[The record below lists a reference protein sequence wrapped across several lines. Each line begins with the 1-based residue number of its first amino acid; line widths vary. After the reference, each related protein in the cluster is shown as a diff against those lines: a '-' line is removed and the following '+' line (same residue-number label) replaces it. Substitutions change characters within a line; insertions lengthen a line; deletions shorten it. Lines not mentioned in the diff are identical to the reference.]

1 MKMKSPVAKVSEFN
15 GSHVSDPHARTETL
29 SYFILTV
36 LGFSFWFFM
45 AVPFASHRESYGWLA
60 RVHNHGFTSAFSV
73 GLASTYRPLHQVAA
87 WLGFMILDPGIFPT
101 SVLRQALLQGFVY
114 GMFVLAWWLIYPT
127 AAQRRLFA
135 LIAFVT
141 GGVFFSG
148 YVHLFHIYGMSYVP
162 VMLVLGALLR
172 FHCST
177 ALGKREVWFAVV
189 AILLV
194 FWHPFATALFVAFYF
209 GFYLDT
215 FSLRSRAQHLQAVVI
230 LLVGI
235 LAIAAMVFVPR
246 FWPGAPALL
255 VETATR
261 PLDTR
266 LFGFLVSYQ
275 TNEVNWA
282 ASLVAFL
289 LTQMVVFSMGL
300 SPRIKLAA
308 TFIVTALSIVFFL
321 KSLPL
326 LLLWICA
333 ALVKLL
339 HMQSWSLFFLMLAA
353 ALLPFGGG
361 IGTPIYALF
370 AIILAAYVT
379 SLGWSQ
385 AEKALSVVKPRWV
398 TAVIIA
404 SAIIILMIRAG
415 IEVPIV
421 SRVASRLLI
430 ERERTYQLED
440 ILAWLHNSDYCGC
453 QVAFVEDAG
462 DPIDSVESAITRRNR
477 PPAGLKEVQFFWD
490 TVLQCQK
497 GERPGNNAGTAI
509 VTFGGP
515 ALANSRPVFE
525 VGGRYAGDATVWIVG
540 SEE

>member
-1 MKMKSPVAKVSEFN
+1 
-15 GSHVSDPHARTETL
+15 
-29 SYFILTV
+29 
-36 LGFSFWFFM
+36 
-45 AVPFASHRESYGWLA
+45 
-60 RVHNHGFTSAFSV
+60 
-73 GLASTYRPLHQVAA
+73 
-87 WLGFMILDPGIFPT
+87 
-101 SVLRQALLQGFVY
+101 
-114 GMFVLAWWLIYPT
+114 
-127 AAQRRLFA
+127 
-135 LIAFVT
+135 
-141 GGVFFSG
+141 
-148 YVHLFHIYGMSYVP
+148 
-162 VMLVLGALLR
+162 
-172 FHCST
+172 
-177 ALGKREVWFAVV
+177 
-189 AILLV
+189 
-194 FWHPFATALFVAFYF
+194 
-209 GFYLDT
+209 
-215 FSLRSRAQHLQAVVI
+215 
-230 LLVGI
+230 
-235 LAIAAMVFVPR
+235 
-246 FWPGAPALL
+246 
-255 VETATR
+255 
-261 PLDTR
+261 
-266 LFGFLVSYQ
+266 
-275 TNEVNWA
+275 
-282 ASLVAFL
+282 
-289 LTQMVVFSMGL
+289 
-300 SPRIKLAA
+300 
-308 TFIVTALSIVFFL
+308 
-321 KSLPL
+321 
-326 LLLWICA
+326 
-333 ALVKLL
+333 
-339 HMQSWSLFFLMLAA
+339 LMLAA

-515 ALANSRPVFE
+515 ALANSKPVFE

-540 SEE
+540 AEE